1 MKTKRYVK
9 SWLKT
14 FGEISPDHLT
24 FSVALIQKLAMD
36 GPVHLSDLEE
46 QTQIKMRRLK
56 NFVKKRPQ
64 TQFDENHLIVGH
76 GPVSLNPT
84 EQKLVLENKTLYA
97 PSSWE
102 ALISVFYLM
111 QPLVWKSKCALT
123 GREIEVKVM
132 QEGVE
137 TEMEGIYISFLHPD
151 ELTAEKIDSIH
162 EWCVTLCKD
171 DTADQYLEKY
181 PDRIAIPLSQAY
193 QFARDV
199 FEFWASE
206 PE

>member
-24 FSVALIQKLAMD
+24 FSVALVQKLASE
-36 GPVHLSDLEE
+36 GPVNLSDLEA
-46 QTQIKMRRLK
+46 QTGIKMRRLK

-64 TQFDENHLIVGH
+64 TQFDEKHLIVGH
-76 GPVSLNPT
+76 GPVGLTPT
-84 EQKLVLENKTLYA
+84 DHELVLKDKSLYA
-97 PSSWE
+97 PSAWD

-111 QPLVWKSKCALT
+111 QPVVWKSSCALS
-123 GREIEVKVM
+123 GQEVEVKVM
-132 QEGVE
+132 PEGID
-137 TEMEGIYISFLHPD
+137 TEYEGIYISFLHPD
-151 ELTAEKIDSIH
+151 ELMADKLDLMSQ
-162 EWCVTLCKD
+162 WCVTLFKD
-171 DTADQYLEKY
+171 EYADKYLEQY
-181 PDRIAIPLSQAY
+181 PNRIAIPLSQAY